1 MRVSG
6 PFKTRSRS
14 FTELNISV
22 GNALILSQDLRL
34 LPEFASA
41 TETSFNSK
49 VLQANFG
56 DEKAAIQLINDYV
69 KEKSQGK
76 IKDLISKLSPNVR
89 MVLVNYIFF
98 QGKQGASP
106 PTAERTVLLEGRLA
120 EGPGYL

>member
-56 DEKAAIQLINDYV
+56 DEKAVI
-69 KEKSQGK
+69 
-76 IKDLISKLSPNVR
+76 
-89 MVLVNYIFF
+89 
-98 QGKQGASP
+98 
-106 PTAERTVLLEGRLA
+106 
-120 EGPGYL
+120 